1 MANRVG
7 KIGNTGRER
16 RDSMG
21 ESIEE
26 HLKRKREMW
35 GEEGKEEAGIAD
47 IFKKSNRTVR
57 SPTGKGIKEEWKE
70 EMRKLFEELREEI
83 KEGMKSLGKEMW
95 KKLEEEKEMIREE
108 LEKSRED
115 RKIKEEKWNKER
127 EEIKEQVRILER
139 EIEELMI
146 KKGKEGEDGRWEGEE
161 GKRRDGR
168 KEEEWRERVRELERK
183 WERKEKGDRR
193 KNVVIKGV
201 KEGEASLKEKVEEVI
216 KMLGIEVKI
225 EEIRRIEAG
234 KKERGSMIVVR
245 VENEEA
251 KRNIVRNKWKLKGG
265 DIWIEEDLT
274 WEERRIKWRIREIA
288 RRERIQGKRIRM
300 GQEGLWIKGVWWRW
314 DRVRDELRDERGRSW
329 VEVNGEDGKK
339 QETREE
345 EEQMKEKK
353 RQGG

>member
-1 MANRVG
+1 
-7 KIGNTGRER
+7 
-16 RDSMG
+16 
-21 ESIEE
+21 
-26 HLKRKREMW
+26 
-35 GEEGKEEAGIAD
+35 
-47 IFKKSNRTVR
+47 
-57 SPTGKGIKEEWKE
+57 
-70 EMRKLFEELREEI
+70 
-83 KEGMKSLGKEMW
+83 
-95 KKLEEEKEMIREE
+95 
-108 LEKSRED
+108 
-115 RKIKEEKWNKER
+115 
-127 EEIKEQVRILER
+127 
-139 EIEELMI
+139 
-146 KKGKEGEDGRWEGEE
+146 
-161 GKRRDGR
+161 
-168 KEEEWRERVRELERK
+168 VRELERK

-234 KKERGSMIVVR
+234 KKEKGSMIVVR

-329 VEVNGEDGKK
+329 EQVNGEDGKK

-353 RQGG
+353 RQGE